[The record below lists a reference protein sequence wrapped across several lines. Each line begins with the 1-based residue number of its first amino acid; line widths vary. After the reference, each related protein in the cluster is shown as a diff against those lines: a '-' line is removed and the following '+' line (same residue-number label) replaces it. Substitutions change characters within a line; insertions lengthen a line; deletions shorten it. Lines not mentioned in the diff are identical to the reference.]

1 MIIGMNLVFSAVI
14 VIIGLSGIVAQVLLL
29 RVLLVSFYGNE
40 LTIGIILANWVLT
53 EALGALLMGRYIAKS
68 RDKLNLFALLQLI
81 FSLALPCLIYL
92 ARTFKGLLG
101 VPFGEAL
108 GLTTIFYTS
117 FLIMLPIGFCHGAL
131 FSAMAK
137 IYSFYTREP
146 EGSIGKVYAWEIAGT
161 IIGGF
166 VFTYIFIPFLSSFQT
181 AFIVSLGNLLI
192 CFVFV
197 KHINRPLR
205 YSMAVLIAFVLYF
218 SLSGGVYRLQQS
230 SIDRQWK
237 GQLVLDY
244 RTSVYGDVAVTRSE
258 KQHTFFYN
266 GIPTVVT
273 PYPDTV
279 FVQDF
284 GNLPLLFQGHPHDIL
299 LVGGGAGGLIA
310 EMLKYYAVKKLD
322 YAELDPLL
330 IDMVKKY
337 PSSLTRTELS
347 DGRVHIVYMDG
358 RLFLK
363 ITKNKYDVILLGLS
377 KPTDLTANRLF
388 TEEFFR
394 LTAQKL
400 RPGGVLAFCLPG
412 SLTFLGPD
420 LRDLNASVLNGLR
433 RVFPSVRVIP
443 GDANIILASNS
454 DQLMR
459 VGADTLIERIG
470 RNNIRSPL
478 LVPAYLRDRLNSLR
492 MEWFEGIMAK
502 ATTKINRDFTPFA
515 VFEMLVIWNR
525 QFSSWWADVFSSLR
539 NVRLEFLAIL
549 ILAITLA
556 LRRVFRLTQKPAM
569 FSLPY
574 CIFTSGFFGMLATLI
589 LTLSFQVF
597 HGYIYKMIGL
607 FISIFMAGVGVG
619 TISLLCCVSCL
630 VNGLGLFRRLEIAM
644 AVFAVLL
651 GWAVTAA
658 MSSLASPTL
667 VFIAL
672 FFISGFLV
680 GFEFTLAS
688 KIYVSQKGEVGET
701 AGTLYF
707 ADLLGAW
714 LGGMFGSIML
724 LPILGL
730 FNTCLLVA
738 LFKFSSF
745 LLLKK

>member
-1 MIIGMNLVFSAVI
+1 MTNIFILTI
-14 VIIGLSGIVAQVLLL
+14 VTIGLSGIVAQVLLL

-68 RDKLNLFALLQLI
+68 REKLNLFALLQLV
-81 FSLALPCLIYL
+81 FSLCLPVLIYL
-92 ARTFKGLLG
+92 ARSFKGLLG
-101 VPFGEAL
+101 IPFGEAL
-108 GLTTIFYTS
+108 GLTTIFYAS
-117 FLIMLPIGFCHGAL
+117 FLLLLPIGFCHGAL
-131 FSAMAK
+131 FSALAK
-137 IYSFYTREP
+137 IYSFYTREQ
-146 EGSIGKVYAWEIAGT
+146 EGTIGKVYTWETIGT
-161 IIGGF
+161 IIGGLIL
-166 VFTYIFIPFLSSFQT
+166 TYILIPFLNSFQT
-181 AFIVSLGNLLI
+181 AFIASLGNLAL

-205 YSMAVLIAFVLYF
+205 YTIAVLIAFMLYF
-218 SLSGGVYRLQQS
+218 SISGGVFYLQQT
-230 SIDRQWK
+230 SIDRQWR

-244 RTSVYGDVAVTRSE
+244 HASVYGDVAVTRSQ

-266 GIPTVVT
+266 GIPMIVT

-284 GNLPLLFQGHPHDIL
+284 GNLPLLFQGHPHDVLI
-299 LVGGGAGGLIA
+299 VGGGAGGLIA
-310 EMLKYYAVKKLD
+310 ETLKYYAVKKVD

-330 IDMVKKY
+330 IDMIKKY
-337 PSSLTRTELS
+337 PSSLTRMELS
-347 DGRVHIVYMDG
+347 DSRVHIVYMDG
-358 RLFLK
+358 RLFLR
-363 ITKNKYDVILLGLS
+363 ITPNKYDAILLGLS
-377 KPTDLTANRLF
+377 KPSDLTSNRLF

-394 LTAQKL
+394 LSAQKL

-433 RVFPSVRVIP
+433 RAFPYVRVIP
-443 GDANIILASNS
+443 GDYNIIMASNS

-459 VGADTLIERIG
+459 SGADTLIERIS
-470 RNNIRSPL
+470 RNNIKSPL
-478 LVPAYLRDRLNSLR
+478 LVPAYLRDRLDSLR
-492 MEWFEGIMAK
+492 MEWFETIMAK
-502 ATTKINRDFTPFA
+502 ATTKINRDFAPFA

-525 QFSSWWADVFSSLR
+525 QFSSAWAAVFSSLR

-549 ILAITLA
+549 ILAATLA

-569 FSLPY
+569 FSMPY
-574 CIFTSGFFGMLATLI
+574 CIFTSGFFGMLSTLV

-607 FISIFMAGVGVG
+607 FISIFMAGIGIG

-630 VNGLGLFRRLEIAM
+630 VNGLSLFRKLELGM
-644 AVFAVLL
+644 AAFAVLM
-651 GWAVTAA
+651 GWVIVAL

-667 VFIAL
+667 AFIVMFLSA
-672 FFISGFLV
+672 GFLV

-688 KIYVSQKGEVGET
+688 KIYVSQKGEVGEA
-701 AGTLYF
+701 AGVLYF

-714 LGGMFGSIML
+714 VGGMFGSIML

-738 LFKFSSF
+738 LLKLSSF